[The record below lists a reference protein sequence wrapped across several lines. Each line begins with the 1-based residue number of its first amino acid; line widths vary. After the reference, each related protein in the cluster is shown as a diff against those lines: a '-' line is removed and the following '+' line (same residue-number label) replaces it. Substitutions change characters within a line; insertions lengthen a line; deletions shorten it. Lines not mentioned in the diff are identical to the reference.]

1 MVRVGYSRELSISW
15 VMETFCGLSV
25 MTVTTSTFQFIMTYS
40 RNGGEITDL
49 EMRYSVSPNIER
61 K

>member
-15 VMETFCGLSV
+15 VIETFCGLSV
-25 MTVTTSTFQFIMTYS
+25 MTVTTSTYQFIMTCS
-40 RNGGEITDL
+40 GGGELTDL

>member
-25 MTVTTSTFQFIMTYS
+25 MTVITSTFLVIMTW
-40 RNGGEITDL
+40 L
-49 EMRYSVSPNIER
+49 SVVVVKLPIWR
-61 K
+61 